1 MSNINCMQIIK
12 KNIAWKIINSQIIA
26 LCVWHDKKI
35 PQTKSYGVSATA
47 LGLSFDSY
55 STPRITCHD
64 VFFHTCLFFAPFF
77 RSPSLIVICVFSGFP
92 STPVTEVFFA
102 SILPSQPLFAFSFVQ
117 LLCTFL
123 ASNLVRL
130 WCSIKL
136 FSPYL
141 SVLLSSLHR
150 ESHLKKC
157 IIISDCVR
165 ISLCM
170 YI

>member
-1 MSNINCMQIIK
+1 MRNHKFTDYHVIFY
-12 KNIAWKIINSQIIA
+12 
-26 LCVWHDKKI
+26 VWHGNKKI
-35 PQTKSYGVSATA
+35 PQTKSYGVFSATA
-47 LGLSFDSY
+47 LGLFFDSH

-64 VFFHTCLFFAPFF
+64 DFSTRVFFPFLPISSF
-77 RSPSLIVICVFSGFP
+77 VDCYLCFFSGFP
-92 STPVTEVFFA
+92 STPVTEAFFA
-102 SILPSQPLFAFSFVQ
+102 SILPYQPPFASSFVQ

-130 WCSIKL
+130 WCSLKL

-150 ESHLKKC
+150 ARVSFKKVHYYLRL
-157 IIISDCVR
+157 CVY
-165 ISLCM
+165 IYM

>member
-1 MSNINCMQIIK
+1 MQIIK
-12 KNIAWKIINSQIIA
+12 ENITWEIINSQINVIF
-26 LCVWHDKKI
+26 CVWHDNKKV

-47 LGLSFDSY
+47 LGLSFDSH

-64 VFFHTCLFFAPFF
+64 GFCTRVFFSPFC

-92 STPVTEVFFA
+92 STPVTEAFFA
-102 SILPSQPLFAFSFVQ
+102 SILPYQPPFAFSFVQ

-130 WCSIKL
+130 WCFLKL

-141 SVLLSSLHR
+141 FVLLSSLHR
-150 ESHLKKC
+150 A
-157 IIISDCVR
+157 
-165 ISLCM
+165 SL
-170 YI
+170 I